1 MRSVVE
7 KFESIQMIDVYLPM
21 TDGKEL
27 LLRRYTEPD
36 RNQLLLRSRL
46 DLNLPDQ
53 PKPQMLDRSPEMG
66 KLQMHV

>member
-1 MRSVVE
+1 VRSVVE